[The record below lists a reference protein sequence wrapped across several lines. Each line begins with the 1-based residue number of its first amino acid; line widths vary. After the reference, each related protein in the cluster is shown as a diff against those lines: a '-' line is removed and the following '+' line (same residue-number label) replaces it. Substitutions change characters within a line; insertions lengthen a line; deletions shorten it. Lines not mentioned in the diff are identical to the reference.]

1 MGPALSRVY
10 KAEKGLQEVLCNL
23 DGSYRSLDE
32 MATRVKLAME
42 KVRREASKGGGGC
55 YIRIK
60 AVVYQTWSTYVGPT

>member
-1 MGPALSRVY
+1 MLGPALSRVY

-32 MATRVKLAME
+32 MATRVKLAMD
-42 KVRREASKGGGGC
+42 KVRREASKGGG

-60 AVVYQTWSTYVGPT
+60 AVVYQTWSTCVGPT